1 MTVVKNI
8 PAEAIFKVEACNN
21 GFDTNPVWEDIT
33 SAVTKGQAH
42 VFANIVKMAPDWGV
56 NIRVTVNRNGA
67 EGACY
72 ITEIG
77 GNFE

>member
-1 MTVVKNI
+1 M
-8 PAEAIFKVEACNN
+8 KVEACNN
-21 GFDTNPVWEDIT
+21 GFDASPAWEDIT
-33 SAVTKGQAH
+33 DSVTSGLTH
-42 VFANIVKMAPDWGV
+42 VFANTIKTASEWGV
-56 NIRVTVNRNGA
+56 NIRVTVDRNGS